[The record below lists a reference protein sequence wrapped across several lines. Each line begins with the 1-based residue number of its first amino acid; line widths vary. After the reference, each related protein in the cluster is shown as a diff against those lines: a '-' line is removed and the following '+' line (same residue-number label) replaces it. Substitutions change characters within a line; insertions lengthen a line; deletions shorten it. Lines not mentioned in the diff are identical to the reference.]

1 MHFFKISFNFHL
13 AVATTE
19 KTEKYLDPH
28 RTENYLDYP
37 RTEKEPWKN
46 FAIRLYIGWGEEG
59 LEKEPNTEA
68 KWGRYGGHAFTVVK
82 DVKKPGK
89 AWLAQKVF
97 KDFTGFRWSPQ
108 NWPPVDCQKKY

>member
-37 RTEKEPWKN
+37 RTEREPWKN
-46 FAIRLYIGWGEEG
+46 FAIRLYIG
-59 LEKEPNTEA
+59 
-68 KWGRYGGHAFTVVK
+68 
-82 DVKKPGK
+82 
-89 AWLAQKVF
+89 
-97 KDFTGFRWSPQ
+97 
-108 NWPPVDCQKKY
+108 